1 MLTTTYAA
9 TVRNSNGYII
19 TEMVTV
25 ANGDLWQVKQI
36 IEGRYGVG
44 SYLGA
49 SQVS

>member
-1 MLTTTYAA
+1 MLTTTYKA
-9 TVRNSNGYII
+9 TVRNNNGYIF

-25 ANGDLWQVKQI
+25 ETGALWQVKQI

-49 SQVS
+49 S